1 MIDVHDGGVPLS
13 HGGPQQFDADPHGR
27 PVHER
32 GELVQEQEG
41 IEVVEESPFALVLNA
56 GGTSLRLA
64 RIDAVTP
71 QPFTIVGW
79 RVSDIL
85 ASIAALDDQGV
96 AVIRFDGLE
105 QDDTGVW
112 TTPGGDRVAWFHDP
126 DGNTLSI
133 TEFA

>member
-1 MIDVHDGGVPLS
+1 MLRDAQLIAFVPVTSLETARS
-13 HGGPQQFDADPHGR
+13 FYEGT
-27 PVHER
+27 
-32 GELVQEQEG
+32 LG

-96 AVIRFDGLE
+96 AVIRFDGLQ